1 VGQAEGAVGS
11 WLAHTILVL
20 SSIKVGGGEAGGAPK
35 PASGG
40 FAISKV
46 ASEVMARRERDFFI
60 MLLEEIVGKI
70 LWNVL
75 LEIFRGRIFRGVEV

>member
-1 VGQAEGAVGS
+1 
-11 WLAHTILVL
+11 VL

-46 ASEVMARRERDFFI
+46 ANEVIARRARDFFI
-60 MLLEEIVGKI
+60 MLLERIVEMAKYC
-70 LWNVL
+70 
-75 LEIFRGRIFRGVEV
+75 ETYC